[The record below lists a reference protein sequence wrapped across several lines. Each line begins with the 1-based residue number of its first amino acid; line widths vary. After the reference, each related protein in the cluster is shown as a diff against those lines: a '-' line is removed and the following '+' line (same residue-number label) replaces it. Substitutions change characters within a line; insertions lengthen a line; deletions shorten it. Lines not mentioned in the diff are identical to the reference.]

1 MLPHKAEN
9 HAEACEI
16 LRQNLN
22 WQYLPLVTRH
32 PNVDHLHD
40 CICNIQLPD
49 VFKHVERSMKYHRYF
64 TDGACINPTIAD
76 ARISSWAVV
85 RDMSRSD
92 EHALAMTQ
100 LAVETAVMCP
110 FLQVVSMGIT
120 PGRQT
125 ISRGELAAIV
135 MAVECASLDEGM
147 EKADIAT
154 DSQYAINVIAFLEKH
169 DVACWGH
176 KIANFDLVNRLNMSW
191 DPKKFCAH
199 KIQSHQSLESTNDV
213 MQKRWI
219 MGNMVADSIAA
230 KAIQRCPKALLQMS
244 HEIAE
249 HQRKQAKEY
258 QKVLRYLVELS
269 GDRIIKM
276 SLKEKEKARDIPSN
290 DQRQFMAHDAL
301 GVLTNYTVGSS
312 VSLTFE
318 DVDVELLKGNL
329 QGFNFGR
336 LILQWAQTLTWPS
349 ENLDDLDEQTAMVAG
364 WGCSWLELYAN
375 FYILTKQRCP
385 LRLSGSLADTIF
397 ISYDSDEAKLLPTK
411 DRSGMNQCT
420 AFQSAV
426 RCVESVLRRRIFPEL
441 IKTGST
447 SLHRFGFLGQI
458 GGISIRPVMQ
468 QQALTT
474 TTVFDYITSQVNK
487 RKLRLVFPDIEGVP
501 TIRVDPLPEPSARDR
516 FLEYKRIYGRRR
528 YN

>member
-1 MLPHKAEN
+1 
-9 HAEACEI
+9 
-16 LRQNLN
+16 
-22 WQYLPLVTRH
+22 
-32 PNVDHLHD
+32 
-40 CICNIQLPD
+40 
-49 VFKHVERSMKYHRYF
+49 
-64 TDGACINPTIAD
+64 
-76 ARISSWAVV
+76 
-85 RDMSRSD
+85 
-92 EHALAMTQ
+92 
-100 LAVETAVMCP
+100 
-110 FLQVVSMGIT
+110 
-120 PGRQT
+120 
-125 ISRGELAAIV
+125 
-135 MAVECASLDEGM
+135 
-147 EKADIAT
+147 
-154 DSQYAINVIAFLEKH
+154 
-169 DVACWGH
+169 
-176 KIANFDLVNRLNMSW
+176 
-191 DPKKFCAH
+191 
-199 KIQSHQSLESTNDV
+199 
-213 MQKRWI
+213 
-219 MGNMVADSIAA
+219 
-230 KAIQRCPKALLQMS
+230 MS

-441 IKTGST
+441 IKKGST